1 MLNYGKIEEG
11 ALVYAPINL
20 EVDGRLICNA
30 NRKPDVLIALGY
42 KPVRISGT
50 PSFDEE
56 TGEETAPVLEDR
68 GDWISAVYPEHETR
82 GEEEV

>member
-11 ALVYAPINL
+11 ALVYAPLNL
-20 EVDGRLICNA
+20 EVDGRLICNV

-50 PSFDEE
+50 PTFDEE

-68 GDWISAVYPEHETR
+68 GDYISAVYPEPTP
-82 GEEEV
+82 GAEEV